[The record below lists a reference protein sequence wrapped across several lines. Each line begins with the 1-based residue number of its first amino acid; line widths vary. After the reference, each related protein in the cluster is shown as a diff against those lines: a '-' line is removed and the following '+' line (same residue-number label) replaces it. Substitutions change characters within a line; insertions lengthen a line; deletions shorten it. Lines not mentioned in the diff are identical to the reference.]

1 MIVRGHVDAPRE
13 VPQHTAGAHQVKAQ
27 SGSETSSVS
36 TESIH
41 SGVVRRATPADAAA
55 IAMFAPE
62 VPAPEMSDNRA
73 TFVIDGERGP
83 IALVSLVQR
92 ADHLQIEHLVIS
104 AAGTREHARTLIA
117 FAEAAA
123 RAINVR
129 EVRLPPGI
137 PPDDFAASLGYV
149 NGLKAIST
157 GPLAR
162 ARDHLEAVGVP
173 LWRDGTASVAQ
184 TLNYRGVWA
193 AVALLIGLGSVSLAV
208 FSGTQTTLLHVVAPA
223 VLCALT
229 TVFAVWQIGLVAVAA
244 WRRGGGIVPL
254 LAIAVAAA
262 SVLAI
267 GALLSD
273 RAVPALAEMWNIYN
287 GDEELGDLRL
297 SVSPDGTTLHIDG
310 TYGMGSDQAVRRAL
324 EQNPKIR
331 EVVLSGPGGRMGAG
345 FEISR
350 MIRSRRLATRVD
362 TGCASACTIA
372 FLGGVDR
379 SIAPGAKLGFHQA
392 SFPGMSA
399 DDMYEANRDMK
410 RFLTMSA
417 GVAPEFAQRVLD
429 TPGDSIWVPTPEELL
444 AARVIKRVNR

>member
-1 MIVRGHVDAPRE
+1 M
-13 VPQHTAGAHQVKAQ
+13 KAQ

-36 TESIH
+36 TESNHI
-41 SGVVRRATPADAAA
+41 GGVRRATPADAGA

-62 VPAPEMSDNRA
+62 VPAPEMSDSRA
-73 TFVIDGERGP
+73 IFVIDGERGP
-83 IALVSLVQR
+83 IALIDLVQR
-92 ADHLQIEHLVIS
+92 ADQLQIEHLVV
-104 AAGTREHARTLIA
+104 APAGTREHARTLIA

-123 RAINVR
+123 RAVNVR
-129 EVRLPPGI
+129 TVRLPPGI
-137 PPDDFAASLGYV
+137 LPDDFVVSLGYV
-149 NGLKAIST
+149 GGLKTIST
-157 GPLAR
+157 GAFAR

-193 AVALLIGLGSVSLAV
+193 AVALLIGLGSVSFAV
-208 FSGTQTTLLHVVAPA
+208 FSGTQTTLFHVVAPA

-229 TVFAVWQIGLVAVAA
+229 SVFAVWQIGLVAVAG

-254 LAIAVAAA
+254 LAVVAAA
-262 SVLAI
+262 VSILAV
-267 GALLSD
+267 GALLYD
-273 RAVPALAEMWNIYN
+273 RAAPALAELWNIYN
-287 GDEELGDLRL
+287 GDEELGGLTI
-297 SVSPDGTTLHIDG
+297 SVNAHGTTLHVDG

-324 EQNPKIR
+324 EQNPKIG

-350 MIRSRRLATRVD
+350 MIRNRRLATRVD

-379 SIAPGAKLGFHQA
+379 TISAGARLGFHQA

-399 DDMYEANRDMK
+399 NDMFEANRDMK
-410 RFLTMSA
+410 RFLLSA
-417 GVAPEFAQRVLD
+417 GLASGFAQRVLD
-429 TPGDSIWVPTPEELL
+429 TPGDSIWIPTPEELL

>member
-1 MIVRGHVDAPRE
+1 M
-13 VPQHTAGAHQVKAQ
+13 
-27 SGSETSSVS
+27 S
-36 TESIH
+36 TESIPI
-41 SGVVRRATPADAAA
+41 GAIRRATPADAAA
-55 IAMFAPE
+55 IAAFAPE
-62 VPAPEMSDNRA
+62 VPAPELSDDRA
-73 TFVIDGERGP
+73 TFVIDDGSAP
-83 IALVSLVQR
+83 IALIDLVQR
-92 ADHLQIEHLVIS
+92 ADHLQIEHLVGA

-123 RAINVR
+123 RAVNIR
-129 EVRLPPGI
+129 KVRLAPGVL
-137 PPDDFAASLGYV
+137 PDDFAASLGYA
-149 NGLKAIST
+149 NGLKTIST
-157 GPLAR
+157 GALAR

-184 TLNYRGVWA
+184 TLYYRGIWA
-193 AVALLIGLGSVSLAV
+193 AIALLIGLGSVSLAV

-223 VLCALT
+223 VLCALAS
-229 TVFAVWQIGLVAVAA
+229 VFAIWQIGLVAAA
-244 WRRGGGIVPL
+244 GWRRAGGIVPL
-254 LAIAVAAA
+254 LAVVTAAA

-267 GALLSD
+267 GALLYD
-273 RAVPALAEMWNIYN
+273 RAVPALAEMWNIYT
-287 GDEELGDLRL
+287 GDEELGDLAL
-297 SVSPDGTTLHIDG
+297 SVSPSGTTLHIDG

-331 EVVLSGPGGRMGAG
+331 EVVLAGPGGRMGAG

-379 SIAPGAKLGFHQA
+379 SIAPSAKLGFHRA

-399 DDMYEANRDMK
+399 NDMFEANRDMK
-410 RFLTMSA
+410 RFLTMNA
-417 GVAPEFAQRVLD
+417 GVAPDFAQRVLD
-429 TPGDSIWVPTPEELL
+429 TLGDSIWVPTPDELL

>member
-1 MIVRGHVDAPRE
+1 M
-13 VPQHTAGAHQVKAQ
+13 KAQ

-41 SGVVRRATPADAAA
+41 IGGVRRATPADAAA
-55 IAMFAPE
+55 IAVFAPE
-62 VPAPEMSDNRA
+62 VPAPELSDSRA
-73 TFVIDGERGP
+73 IFVIDGARGP
-83 IALVSLVQR
+83 IALIDLVQR
-92 ADHLQIEHLVIS
+92 ADQLQIEHLVVDP
-104 AAGTREHARTLIA
+104 AGTREHARTLIA

-123 RAINVR
+123 RAVDVR
-129 EVRLPPGI
+129 KVRLPSGVL
-137 PPDDFAASLGYV
+137 PDDFAISLGYV
-149 NGLKAIST
+149 GGLKTIST
-157 GPLAR
+157 GAFAR

-193 AVALLIGLGSVSLAV
+193 AVALLIGLGSVSFAV
-208 FSGTQTTLLHVVAPA
+208 FSGTQTTLFHVVAPA

-229 TVFAVWQIGLVAVAA
+229 SVFAVWQIGLVAVAG

-254 LAIAVAAA
+254 LAVVAAA
-262 SVLAI
+262 VSILAV
-267 GALLSD
+267 GALLYD
-273 RAVPALAEMWNIYN
+273 RAVPALAELWNIYN
-287 GDEELGDLRL
+287 GDEELGDLTI
-297 SVSPDGTTLHIDG
+297 SVSPDGTTLHVDG

-350 MIRSRRLATRVD
+350 MIRTRRLATRVD

-379 SIAPGAKLGFHQA
+379 TVAPGARLGFHQA

-399 DDMYEANRDMK
+399 NDMFEANRDMK
-410 RFLTMSA
+410 RFLTSA
-417 GVAPEFAQRVLD
+417 GVAPGFAQRVLD
-429 TPGDSIWVPTPEELL
+429 TPGDSIWIPTPEELL